1 MYKFK
6 IDKIL
11 ANKSNGTE
19 EIIPKKINVLVGP
32 NNSGKSRFLKEI
44 RDYLSGDNRDIKIIN
59 NIEFSYPK
67 DFSELDKAYNV
78 TSKMI
83 KDQYGNWMLKSYSN
97 KPTQILDMTASLES
111 YFTRNMNTIG
121 GNWVEHFEGI
131 VERKDKNEFF
141 NWCGS
146 LFYQYMGTEERLTIC
161 KTQKNYGLDSNNTNY
176 LSSFKYQD
184 ELLNELAIKVKQF
197 FRKDI
202 CLDGQTL
209 GDRLVFRVGENFDY
223 IRSAANYSEDVA
235 LKLFQKVCLMIK
247 GTD

>member
-97 KPTQILDMTASLES
+97 K
-111 YFTRNMNTIG
+111 
-121 GNWVEHFEGI
+121 
-131 VERKDKNEFF
+131 
-141 NWCGS
+141 
-146 LFYQYMGTEERLTIC
+146 
-161 KTQKNYGLDSNNTNY
+161 NY
-176 LSSFKYQD
+176 LK
-184 ELLNELAIKVKQF
+184 
-197 FRKDI
+197 R
-202 CLDGQTL
+202 
-209 GDRLVFRVGENFDY
+209 
-223 IRSAANYSEDVA
+223 
-235 LKLFQKVCLMIK
+235 
-247 GTD
+247 